1 MPTEK
6 YIIELT
12 LAAREKLMNALLD
25 LKRDNMA
32 ELTRAIARGDT
43 GPDLDRM
50 IIWDQD
56 LQQLFMLALYAHKK
70 EGGVTIAK

>member
-1 MPTEK
+1 MPTET

-12 LAAREKLMNALLD
+12 LAAREKLMSALVD

-43 GPDLDRM
+43 GPYLDRL
-50 IIWDQD
+50 IIRGQD
-56 LQQLFMLALYAHKK
+56 LQQLFMMALYAYKK
-70 EGGVTIAK
+70 E